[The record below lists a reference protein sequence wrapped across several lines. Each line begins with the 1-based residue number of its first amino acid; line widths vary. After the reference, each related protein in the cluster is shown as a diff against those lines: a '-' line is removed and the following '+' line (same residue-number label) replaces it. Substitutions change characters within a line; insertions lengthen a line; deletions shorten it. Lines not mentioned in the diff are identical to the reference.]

1 VTATADVLLGLI
13 AVATLAMAAVQI
25 GLVILAVRLAR
36 QVQDLRASL
45 DGEIRPLIVN
55 LSAASQNVARA
66 TELAV
71 TQIQRVD
78 RLFGDLAHRLDDA
91 TRLVQSTLLAPLR
104 EGRALL
110 AAVGAALGAMR
121 EMRPARD
128 EPLPSDDD
136 PLFIG

>member
-1 VTATADVLLGLI
+1 MSTTAEVLLGLI
-13 AVATLAMAAVQI
+13 AVATLAMAAVQV
-25 GLVILAVRLAR
+25 GLVIVAVRLAR

-45 DGEIRPLIVN
+45 DGEIRPLILN
-55 LSAASQNVARA
+55 LSAASNNMVRV

-78 RLFGDLAHRLDDA
+78 RLFGDLAHRVDDA

-121 EMRPARD
+121 DMRPIR
-128 EPLPSDDD
+128 EEQLPADDD

>member
-1 VTATADVLLGLI
+1 VSTTAEVLLGLI
-13 AVATLAMAAVQI
+13 AVATLAMAAVQV
-25 GLVILAVRLAR
+25 GLVIVAVRLAR

-45 DGEIRPLIVN
+45 DGEIRPLILN
-55 LSAASQNVARA
+55 LSAASNNVVRA

-121 EMRPARD
+121 DMRPTRE
-128 EPLPSDDD
+128 EPLAADDD

>member
-1 VTATADVLLGLI
+1 MSTTAEVLLGLI
-13 AVATLAMAAVQI
+13 AAATLAMAAVQV
-25 GLVILAVRLAR
+25 GLVIVAVRLAR

-45 DGEIRPLIVN
+45 DGDIRPLILN
-55 LSAASQNVARA
+55 LSAASNNVVRV

-78 RLFGDLAHRLDDA
+78 RLFGDLAHRVDDA

-121 EMRPARD
+121 DMRPLRE
-128 EPLPSDDD
+128 EPLPADDD

>member
-1 VTATADVLLGLI
+1 VSATAMRPSSTS
-13 AVATLAMAAVQI
+13 AVATLAMAAVQV
-25 GLVILAVRLAR
+25 GLVIVAVRLAR

-45 DGEIRPLIVN
+45 DVEIRPLILN
-55 LSAASQNVARA
+55 LSAASNNVVRV
-66 TELAV
+66 TEIAV

-78 RLFGDLAHRLDDA
+78 RLFGDLTHRVDDA

-121 EMRPARD
+121 DMRPTRED
-128 EPLPSDDD
+128 PLPADDD